1 MQCNAM
7 QCNAMQCKTRQAKNT
22 ASHRAEEKTM
32 VFRNG
37 VEERIEIA
45 LVTDTHLL
53 TLLDFARFNEN
64 AESRTAR
71 RALIVRHILRFVF
84 HYEMSYVDETKRRGI
99 YIEIEKHRVGDEVEL
114 FEVSNYGKEEAE
126 MVTET
131 VVHCLV
137 ITLISETVHRE
148 VLNSWLLDRCVLEAF
163 REGFRGNNLTR
174 FQATASKTVKPRI
187 IAVENAEPGGNARP
201 KSCLRAPRVPR
212 NEVAADNDTILCIG
226 YSAHIRGRI
235 LHVDLSL
242 SSLLGM
248 HRIWELASNSVN
260 TLIISERKER
270 KKIAN
275 AVSVSN
281 FIK

>member
-1 MQCNAM
+1 
-7 QCNAMQCKTRQAKNT
+7 
-22 ASHRAEEKTM
+22 
-32 VFRNG
+32 
-37 VEERIEIA
+37 
-45 LVTDTHLL
+45 
-53 TLLDFARFNEN
+53 
-64 AESRTAR
+64 
-71 RALIVRHILRFVF
+71 
-84 HYEMSYVDETKRRGI
+84 MSYVDETKRRGI

-131 VVHCLV
+131 VVHCLA
-137 ITLISETVHRE
+137 ITLISETE

-248 HRIWELASNSVN
+248 HE
-260 TLIISERKER
+260 EKEDE
-270 KKIAN
+270 KK
-275 AVSVSN
+275 VVVVVMVVVVGRTKGGGHSGGSGDGGL
-281 FIK
+281 